1 MTNTATRNPGFGFD
15 PGTEKNTTGVT
26 RETRTGSEG
35 WAGGAS
41 ECSRPGFDDGSV
53 VKPEN
58 VLVSLGREH

>member
-1 MTNTATRNPGFGFD
+1 MTNTATRNPGFA

-35 WAGGAS
+35 CAGGAS

-58 VLVSLGREH
+58 VLVSLGCEH